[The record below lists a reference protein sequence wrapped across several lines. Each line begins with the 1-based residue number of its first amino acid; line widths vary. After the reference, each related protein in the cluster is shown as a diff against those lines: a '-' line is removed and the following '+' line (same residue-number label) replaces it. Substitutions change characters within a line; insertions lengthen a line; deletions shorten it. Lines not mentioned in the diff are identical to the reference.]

1 MQSPATNSDYHG
13 AMLTVTLPA
22 PGNPTVAPSRALPAV
37 TYAPS
42 TPAARP
48 PAPFV
53 SHLHYHGIPPS
64 PRIPWLAMLLSAS
77 IHAGL
82 IYGFSQ
88 KSAPP
93 KRVVV
98 DDTPL
103 AMLMM
108 PDLKEDEEDK
118 PKELND
124 DDPMEAPSIA
134 VPMLADIPV
143 LVPIDAAFTQLRD
156 LTVPTKIEGDV
167 KGVIA
172 IPVNIQ
178 RGTPDTS
185 GIKDLFNIGDLDRRP
200 EPIVQTPP
208 TFPYEFKKDVESARV
223 QLGFIVTN
231 KGDVIMVYVI
241 SSTHRGFERAA
252 LEGVAKWKF
261 KPGLRNGKKVNTR
274 VQQAIDFVVEPD
286 R

>member
-1 MQSPATNSDYHG
+1 MQSPAANSGYHG
-13 AMLTVTLPA
+13 GMLTVTLPA
-22 PGNPTVAPSRALPAV
+22 PGNPTVAPRRTVITASL
-37 TYAPS
+37 APS
-42 TPAARP
+42 APAARP

-53 SHLHYHGIPPS
+53 SHLHYYGIPPS

-77 IHAGL
+77 IHVGL
-82 IYGFSQ
+82 IYGFSH

-98 DDTPL
+98 DDAPL

-108 PDLKEDEEDK
+108 PDLKDDEEDK

-124 DDPMEAPSIA
+124 DDPMEAPSVA

-143 LVPIDAAFTQLRD
+143 LVPVDAAFTQLRD
-156 LTVPTKIEGDV
+156 LTVPTKLEGAA
-167 KGVIA
+167 KGVIS
-172 IPVNIQ
+172 IPLHIQ
-178 RGTPDTS
+178 RGAPDTS

-208 TFPYEFKKDVESARV
+208 VFPYELKKEVATARV
-223 QLGFIVTN
+223 QLGFIVTS
-231 KGDVIMVYVI
+231 KGDVIMAYVL

-261 KPGLRNGKKVNTR
+261 KPGMRNGKKVNTR
-274 VQQAIDFVVEPD
+274 VQQAIDFVVQAD
-286 R
+286 K